1 MVPQNA
7 ARENMSGDGV
17 EDNSNVELLVLS
29 VHHDFFSIVRID
41 QLKIPGTGMN
51 HELSVRDDGTAS
63 AIRESMAKFH
73 ELNYKPMLVLRLL
86 C

>member
-1 MVPQNA
+1 
-7 ARENMSGDGV
+7 MSGDGF

-63 AIRESMAKFH
+63 AIRESIMAKLH
-73 ELNYKPMLVLRLL
+73 ELNYKPRLVLRLL

>member
-1 MVPQNA
+1 MVPKM
-7 ARENMSGDGV
+7 RLGENISGDGF
-17 EDNSNVELLVLS
+17 EDHSNVELLVLS